1 MPEYIVIIICLYILA
16 AVGMLKGPCEAAGMS
31 LFKGCYAL
39 LAAAALSIFQLH
51 IGVEISINL
60 GAAILMVLPAALM
73 AKEGSS
79 SAGAGAV
86 VLISL
91 IAALL
96 KRSGALYG
104 ADNGLLLGLMAGMSA
119 MLLWNAPAC
128 AACAAGGIPVLAA
141 VADSFIS
148 LIFTGYATIEIGH
161 DTIAAQLVALS
172 ISVGI
177 IWIHDLAGNR
187 VPTE

>member
-1 MPEYIVIIICLYILA
+1 MPMTYFLISFLVSLA
-16 AVGMLKGPCEAAGMS
+16 FTFVGMP
-31 LFKGCYAL
+31 L
-39 LAAAALSIFQLH
+39 LLH
-51 IGVEISINL
+51 LCKIRGLYDMPNDRKLHSNKIPRLGGVFF
-60 GAAILMVLPAALM
+60 APAM
-73 AKEGSS
+73 
-79 SAGAGAV
+79 
-86 VLISL
+86 
-91 IAALL
+91 
-96 KRSGALYG
+96 
-104 ADNGLLLGLMAGMSA
+104 LLGLMAGMSA

-128 AACAAGGIPVLAA
+128 AACAAGGIPILAA

-161 DTIAAQLVALS
+161 DTIAAQLIALS